1 ISWSISSSEKTAG
14 LSGAWASWRGSGMR
28 PVCTW
33 KKTAASPTPIRDGP
47 RLGTPSRFSP
57 WQVMQLRSYSWRP
70 AASAADWPVSS
81 AACAGANTEYRAP
94 VSTSAVIRPATL
106 ARRRRCLE
114 RRRTRAR
121 AAGLPSES
129 GTSDCGFVVDTG
141 SLADQVD
148 RGEEPDPHDVDEV
161 PVVGDHDRGGR
172 LRGRE
177 PAHGGPDQQ
186 EDEGDEAPDDVQGV
200 EAGREEED
208 RAIGRR
214 RDRRAVLGDQD
225 AVLVRLAQDE
235 HQTHGERDGEPAPQ
249 AVDVAVLGR
258 EHAELT
264 GHRGQHEDD
273 REERG
278 VRQIQLGRRR
288 WPPVKGPGTR
298 GEVHGEQAGE
308 EHQLTGEPDD
318 RADADHVR
326 SGQGVHP

>member
-14 LSGAWASWRGSGMR
+14 LSGAWASWRGRGMR

-33 KKTAASPTPIRDGP
+33 KWAAASPTPIRDGP

-94 VSTSAVIRPATL
+94 VSTSAVIRPAML

-114 RRRTRAR
+114 RRRARAR
-121 AAGLPSES
+121 AAGLPSAS

-161 PVVGDHDRGGR
+161 PVVGDHDRRGR
-172 LRGRE
+172 LCRRE
-177 PAHGGPDQQ
+177 PPHGGPDQQ
-186 EDEGDEAPDDVQGV
+186 VDEGNQASDDVQGV
-200 EAGREEED
+200 EAGREIED
-208 RAIGRR
+208 RAVRGRR
-214 RDRRAVLGDQD
+214 DGRLVLRHQD
-225 AVLVRLAQDE
+225 AVLVHLAE
-235 HQTHGERDGEPAPQ
+235 HERQAHGEGDREPAPQ
-249 AVDVAVLGR
+249 AVDVALLRR

-278 VRQIQLGRRR
+278 VRQVQVRRR
-288 WPPVKGPGTR
+288 RRPPVEGPGAR

-308 EHQLTGEPDD
+308 EHQLTEKPKNNVGPEP
-318 RADADHVR
+318 HSFWV
-326 SGQGVHP
+326 V